1 MTQAVGPQVEAWQM
15 VEQVPTNEQDR
26 EEYERNKYE
35 FKSWKG
41 PIRYP
46 APPQQLW
53 TSTQQALTELYQT
66 FNVPQMPDFEHK
78 YLAALFAAMDKPI
91 SEQVERVQFFVS
103 DQQAIW
109 LLKLKQD
116 NPPIMSAVWRFSY
129 QFYHGTETGSLWNIR
144 KEKVIRPSL
153 ADEGSVGFYCRAS
166 NDMGEWSTVHCIRR
180 VIDSGK
186 WSTPAIVGGVA
197 ETTSQHHT
205 MTSGSGEQAQAA
217 CRTKGLVHMK
227 RDKKWLIRSDLAQVT
242 TIAIPVIREPSLADV
257 DARNSRVI
265 QQSIGGK

>member
-1 MTQAVGPQVEAWQM
+1 M

-26 EEYERNKYE
+26 EENERNKYE

-41 PIRYP
+41 NIRYP
-46 APPQQLW
+46 APPQALW
-53 TSTQQALTELYQT
+53 NNTQKDLADLYERS
-66 FNVPQMPDFEHK
+66 NVPQMPDFEHK
-78 YLAALFAAMDKPI
+78 YLAALFAAMEKPI
-91 SEQVERVQFFVS
+91 SEQVGRAQFFVS

-109 LLKLKQD
+109 LLKLKQE
-116 NPPIMSAVWRFSY
+116 NPPIVSAVWRFGY
-129 QFYHGTETGSLWNIR
+129 QSWDRDRQPWNIL
-144 KEKVIRPSL
+144 KERVIRPSL

-166 NDMGEWSTVHCIRR
+166 NDMGDWSTVHCIRR

-205 MTSGSGEQAQAA
+205 MTSDSGDQAQAA
-217 CRTKGLVHMK
+217 CRRKGLVRMK

-242 TIAIPVIREPSLADV
+242 SIAIPVIREPSLADV
-257 DARNSRVI
+257 DARNSRII

>member
-1 MTQAVGPQVEAWQM
+1 MNYSHTPTPSQLLQTLQTKAVQHTQQPEHNNDTSSGDHKLKHGRWL
-15 VEQVPTNEQDR
+15 EQVPTNELDR

-41 PIRYP
+41 TIRYP

-66 FNVPQMPDFEHK
+66 FNVPQMQDFDHK

-129 QFYHGTETGSLWNIR
+129 QFYHATETGSLWNIL

-166 NDMGEWSTVHCIRR
+166 NRHGRMV
-180 VIDSGK
+180 DSPLHKTGHRQRQM
-186 WSTPAIVGGVA
+186 VD
-197 ETTSQHHT
+197 TSH
-205 MTSGSGEQAQAA
+205 SWRG
-217 CRTKGLVHMK
+217 
-227 RDKKWLIRSDLAQVT
+227 
-242 TIAIPVIREPSLADV
+242 
-257 DARNSRVI
+257 
-265 QQSIGGK
+265 

>member
-1 MTQAVGPQVEAWQM
+1 M

-41 PIRYP
+41 TIRYP

-53 TSTQQALTELYQT
+53 TSTQQALTELYQR
-66 FNVPQMPDFEHK
+66 FNVPQMPDFEQK
-78 YLAALFAAMDKPI
+78 YLAALFAAMEKPI
-91 SEQVERVQFFVS
+91 SEQVERAQFFVS

-129 QFYHGTETGSLWNIR
+129 QFYHGTETGSLWNIL

-242 TIAIPVIREPSLADV
+242 SIAIPVIREPSLANV
-257 DARNSRVI
+257 DARNSRVRVI